1 MDQTRWSRVL
11 PDEAL
16 PVPLPTELR
25 DMQDRREGHR
35 LSEAAEPYLDDD
47 HPASPAP
54 PEDAGRE
61 AGRGREAWRPHRIQ
75 PAGWRDIGLRVGG
88 RIGSELFPL
97 VAAGV
102 AFFGMLALFPAI
114 ATLAALTSLF
124 FDPDLVIRQI
134 DTLAGLM
141 PDQPLAVVRDQAVA
155 LAGQAPGRATATAT
169 VSFALSLF
177 WASRGI
183 DNLVSGINMAHAE
196 AETRNIILRN
206 IISLWLTAV
215 LTLMALASLVLGV
228 AVPPAAEALGLSGW
242 TDTIVTAGRWP
253 VLALLSMAALGLL
266 YRHAA
271 ARRPP
276 RWSWVTPGAVVATA
290 LWLGGSMLFSFYVR
304 NFGSFQPT
312 YGTIAGVVILLL
324 YLWMTA
330 FVVLLGAL
338 LNAEMEH
345 QSRRDTTRG
354 RVRPMGQRDAE
365 MADTLGRR
373 P

>member
-1 MDQTRWSRVL
+1 
-11 PDEAL
+11 
-16 PVPLPTELR
+16 
-25 DMQDRREGHR
+25 MQDRRGEGPGPG
-35 LSEAAEPYLDDD
+35 EGAEPHPEGE
-47 HPASPAP
+47 HPAAPAP
-54 PEDAGRE
+54 PAE
-61 AGRGREAWRPHRIQ
+61 AAQETGRGREAWRPHQIES
-75 PAGWRDIGLRVGG
+75 AGWRDIGLRVGR
-88 RIGSELFPL
+88 RIGRDLVPL

-114 ATLAALTSLF
+114 ATLASLAALF
-124 FDPDLVIRQI
+124 FEPDLVIRQL
-134 DTLAGLM
+134 DSLEGLA
-141 PDQPLAVVRDQAVA
+141 PAEPLAVVRDQAVA
-155 LAGQAPGRATATAT
+155 LAGQAPGRATATAF
-169 VSFALSLF
+169 VSFAFSLF

-196 AETRNIILRN
+196 AETRNLVVRN
-206 IISLWLTAV
+206 VVSLWLTAA
-215 LTLMALASLVLGV
+215 LTAIALASLALAV

-242 TDTIVTAGRWP
+242 TDTIVTVGRWP
-253 VLALLSMAALGLL
+253 VLALLSLAALGLL
-266 YRHAA
+266 YRYAP

-276 RWSWVTPGAVVATA
+276 RWSWVTPGAVAATV
-290 LWLGGSMLFSFYVR
+290 LWLGGSFLFSAFVR
-304 NFGSFQPT
+304 NFGSYQPT
-312 YGTIAGVVILLL
+312 YGAIAGVVILLL
-324 YLWMTA
+324 YIWLTA

>member
-1 MDQTRWSRVL
+1 
-11 PDEAL
+11 
-16 PVPLPTELR
+16 
-25 DMQDRREGHR
+25 MQDRRGEG
-35 LSEAAEPYLDDD
+35 LGPGEGTEPHPEGG
-47 HPASPAP
+47 HPAAPAP
-54 PEDAGRE
+54 PDE
-61 AGRGREAWRPHRIQ
+61 AAQEIDRGREASWPHQIQ
-75 PAGWRDIGLRVGG
+75 AAGWRDIGLRVGG
-88 RIGSELFPL
+88 RIGRDLFPL

-114 ATLAALTSLF
+114 ATLLALAGLF
-124 FDPDLVIRQI
+124 FDPGLVIRQI
-134 DTLAGLM
+134 DALEGLA
-141 PDQPLAVVRDQAVA
+141 PAQPLAVVRDQAVA
-155 LAGQAPGRATATAT
+155 LAGQTPSQAT
-169 VSFALSLF
+169 VTAFISLALSLF

-196 AETRNIILRN
+196 AETRNILRRN
-206 IISLWLTAV
+206 IISLWLTAA
-215 LTLMALASLVLGV
+215 LTVIAVASLALAG
-228 AVPPAAEALGLSGW
+228 AVPPIADALGLSGW
-242 TDTIVTAGRWP
+242 TNTIVTVGRWP
-253 VLALLSMAALGLL
+253 LLALLSMAALGLL

-276 RWSWVTPGAVVATA
+276 RWSWVTPGAVIATA
-290 LWLGGSMLFSFYVR
+290 LWLGGSVLFSVFVR

-312 YGTIAGVVILLL
+312 YGAIAGVVILLL
-324 YLWMTA
+324 YIWMTA